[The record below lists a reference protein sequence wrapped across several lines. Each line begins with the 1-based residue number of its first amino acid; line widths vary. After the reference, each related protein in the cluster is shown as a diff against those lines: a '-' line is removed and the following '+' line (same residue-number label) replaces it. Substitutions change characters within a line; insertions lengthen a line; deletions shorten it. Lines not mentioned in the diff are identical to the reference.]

1 MNSKRKVQSGKFN
14 GETAAFTLIEL
25 LVVIAI
31 ISVLVGMLLP
41 VISRSKEAGRSTA
54 CLNNLRQM
62 GIAIQVYVQD
72 NNNRL
77 PWMRDAVY
85 GSNSIPVTNAV
96 SLKSPDIVLSNYFG
110 APRLLRCP
118 SDTKDIYG
126 QSGASYAWNSL
137 LNGQDADN
145 LNVLNIAFNAHQI
158 PVFYDKEAFHLARG
172 DDKGINFLYADG
184 HIRNLLEVA
193 GTK

>member
-1 MNSKRKVQSGKFN
+1 MSSKFKVQSGKFN
-14 GETAAFTLIEL
+14 GKTAAFTLIEL

-31 ISVLVGMLLP
+31 ISLLVGMLLP

-85 GSNSIPVTNAV
+85 GTNSIPVTN
-96 SLKSPDIVLSNYFG
+96 
-110 APRLLRCP
+110 RR
-118 SDTKDIYG
+118 
-126 QSGASYAWNSL
+126 
-137 LNGQDADN
+137 
-145 LNVLNIAFNAHQI
+145 
-158 PVFYDKEAFHLARG
+158 
-172 DDKGINFLYADG
+172 
-184 HIRNLLEVA
+184 
-193 GTK
+193 